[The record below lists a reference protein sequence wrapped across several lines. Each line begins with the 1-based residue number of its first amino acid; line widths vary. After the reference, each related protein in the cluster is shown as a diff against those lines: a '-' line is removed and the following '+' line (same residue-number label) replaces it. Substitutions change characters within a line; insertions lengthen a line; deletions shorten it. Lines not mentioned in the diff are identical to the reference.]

1 MDTSRVENEI
11 MNYKKA
17 FIDNEMTSM
26 VELKEEFQVLGEQ
39 QRKSFNSTLSK
50 AKSQDM
56 ELILKEQEFTDQVLQ
71 KLYQIREKLHHNVM
85 SITGQFQQDYN
96 EMQVWFQNYLISV
109 ETNEKM
115 VRKQTHQLML
125 ELAQEKAQMVKQL
138 KAASK

>member
-1 MDTSRVENEI
+1 MFR
-11 MNYKKA
+11 
-17 FIDNEMTSM
+17 
-26 VELKEEFQVLGEQ
+26 
-39 QRKSFNSTLSK
+39 SK

-125 ELAQEKAQMVKQL
+125 ELAQEKVQMVKQL
-138 KAASK
+138 KAACK